1 MIMSLC
7 NNYILSNSTFV
18 WWGCYLNKNYNYEV
32 IAPKKSVFLEKK
44 KNKEFEKVYYFKDWI
59 IMDE

>member
-1 MIMSLC
+1 MSIYGLC
-7 NNYILSNSTFV
+7 HYVIIIYSNSTFV

-44 KNKEFEKVYYFKDWI
+44 NKKNLKKYI
-59 IMDE
+59 ILRIGL

>member
-1 MIMSLC
+1 MSLC
-7 NNYILSNSTFV
+7 NNYILSILFA

-32 IAPKKSVFLEKK
+32 IAPLCFFRE
-44 KNKEFEKVYYFKDWI
+44 KNKKELEKVYYFKDWI